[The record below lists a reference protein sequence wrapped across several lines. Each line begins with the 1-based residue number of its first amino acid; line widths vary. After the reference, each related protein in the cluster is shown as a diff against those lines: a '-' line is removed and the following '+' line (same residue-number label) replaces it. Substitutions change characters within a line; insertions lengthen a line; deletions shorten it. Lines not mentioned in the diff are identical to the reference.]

1 MTQPDVNVSVTTE
14 DIQAVMQANP
24 MMTLQVQNRALMRK
38 ISEMRI
44 ALDAAPS
51 EVRRLTEEAEASQ
64 NGKSSKEK

>member
-38 ISEMRI
+38 ISEMSI
-44 ALDAAPS
+44 ALDAATS

>member
-14 DIQAVMQANP
+14 DIQAVMQANA
-24 MMTLQVQNRALMRK
+24 MMTLQVQNRARMRK
-38 ISEMRI
+38 ISEISI
-44 ALDAAPS
+44 ALDAAAS

>member
-38 ISEMRI
+38 ISEISI
-44 ALDAAPS
+44 ALDAATS

>member
-24 MMTLQVQNRALMRK
+24 MMPLQVQNRALMRK
-38 ISEMRI
+38 ISEISI
-44 ALDAAPS
+44 ALDAATS
-51 EVRRLTEEAEASQ
+51 EVRRLPEEAEASQ

>member
-38 ISEMRI
+38 ISEISI
-44 ALDAAPS
+44 ALDAAAS